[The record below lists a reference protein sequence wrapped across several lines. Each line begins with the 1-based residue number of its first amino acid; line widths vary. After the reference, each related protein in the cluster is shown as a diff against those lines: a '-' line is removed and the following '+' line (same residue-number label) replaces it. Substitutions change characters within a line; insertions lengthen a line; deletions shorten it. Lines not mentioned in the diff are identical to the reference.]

1 MKSVLTPTASAA
13 SPPSLPI
20 RPIRPIRSIRSI
32 RPIRAEAYRYAL
44 GLIPGLEFF
53 ENALLVYFAVY
64 ISGGVDAS
72 PNEFVWMTTAYGVA
86 SVLAIL
92 KQQWFVERIGYRRY
106 LSASLLLYA
115 CGALLAGTSESVT
128 QLVIARACQGFSA
141 GSWMSSCRILAQV
154 SVPAERRG
162 KAVQTFALLLFTGAA
177 AAPLIGGLLVSEY
190 SWRMLFLCTAPPAVL
205 LAGLAWFTVP
215 DAGRMRERATGGRYP
230 FVPFMAF
237 ALAMGALQVV
247 MQEMRYTLWLQTPWL
262 PLLTAA
268 GVAALVGFGYH
279 QWQHPAPFIRLQ
291 TLRRRE
297 FQVGLL
303 LYAAYYYLANTQ
315 SYLMPR
321 MLEQGLGFT
330 LERTGQLLGY
340 SALLT
345 VLLLVAY
352 FRIAKF
358 ITHKKLLIVGG
369 FAMTI
374 ATSLWLAAMPPDAG
388 QSQLYGVLALKA
400 VFGIFTVL
408 PVANLTFRTFDHESF
423 VHGYRLKNILRQLS
437 GSFAVSTIVAFE
449 QHREALHRTRLTEA
463 ANPYSPIFRQ
473 TLDTLANALTHMGVP
488 AAQAQGAA
496 LSQIAQTIQRQA
508 SFLTFIDGFRFIAI
522 VALCG
527 AVFAAMQ
534 KQLN

>member
-1 MKSVLTPTASAA
+1 MPRAAPPTSSTAPP
-13 SPPSLPI
+13 SPPSSGNTGGSDPL
-20 RPIRPIRSIRSI
+20 RPMRV
-32 RPIRAEAYRYAL
+32 EAYRYAL

-64 ISGGVDAS
+64 VSGGVDAS
-72 PNEFVWMTTAYGVA
+72 PKEFVWMTTAYGIA

-106 LSASLLLYA
+106 LTASLLLYA
-115 CGALLAGTSESVT
+115 CGAVLAGASESVT
-128 QLVIARACQGFSA
+128 QLVIARACQGFCA

-162 KAVQTFALLLFTGAA
+162 KTVQTFALLLFTGSA

-190 SWRMLFLCTAPPAVL
+190 TWRTLFLCTAPPAVL
-205 LAGLAWFTVP
+205 LACLAWFAIP
-215 DAGRMRERATGGRYP
+215 DVGRLRDRATGGSYP
-230 FVPFMAF
+230 FAPFMAF
-237 ALAMGALQVV
+237 ALAMGAFQVV
-247 MQEMRYTLWLQTPWL
+247 LQEMRYTLWLQTPAL
-262 PLLTAA
+262 PLLTVV
-268 GVAALVGFGYH
+268 GVGALVWFGYH

-291 TLRRRE
+291 PLRRRE

-321 MLEQGLGFT
+321 LLEQGFGFT
-330 LERTGQLLGY
+330 VERTGQLLGY

-345 VLLLVAY
+345 VILLVAY
-352 FRIAKF
+352 FRVAKF
-358 ITHKKLLIVGG
+358 ITNKKLLIVSG
-369 FAMTI
+369 FLMTI
-374 ATSLWLAAMPPDAG
+374 ATSMWLGAMPPDAG

-449 QHREALHRTRLTEA
+449 QHREALHRTRLTEV
-463 ANPYSPIFRQ
+463 ANPYNPIFTQ
-473 TLDTLANALTHMGVP
+473 TLESLANALTHAGV
-488 AAQAQGAA
+488 AASQAQGAA
-496 LSQIAQTIQRQA
+496 LAQIARMIERQA
-508 SFLTFIDGFRFIAI
+508 SFLSFIDGFHFIAI

-527 AVFAAMQ
+527 AIFAAIQ

>member
-1 MKSVLTPTASAA
+1 PRHRTPAPPHVMTSAAQPTGSDA
-13 SPPSLPI
+13 SPPADPL
-20 RPIRPIRSIRSI
+20 RPMRV
-32 RPIRAEAYRYAL
+32 EAYRYAL

-64 ISGGVDAS
+64 VSGGVDAS
-72 PNEFVWMTTAYGVA
+72 PKEFVWMTTAYGIA

-106 LSASLLLYA
+106 LTASLLLYA
-115 CGALLAGTSESVT
+115 CGAVLAGTSEGVT
-128 QLVIARACQGFSA
+128 QLVIARACQGFCA

-162 KAVQTFALLLFTGAA
+162 KTVQTFALLLFTGSA

-190 SWRMLFLCTAPPAVL
+190 TWRTLFLCTAPPAVL
-205 LAGLAWFTVP
+205 LAGLAWFSIP
-215 DAGRMRERATGGRYP
+215 DVGRLRDRATGGSYP
-230 FVPFMAF
+230 FAPFMAF
-237 ALAMGALQVV
+237 ALAMGAFQVV
-247 MQEMRYTLWLQTPWL
+247 LQEMRYTLWLQTPWL
-262 PLLTAA
+262 PLLTVA
-268 GVAALVGFGYH
+268 GVGALVWFGYH
-279 QWQHPAPFIRLQ
+279 QWQHPTPFIRLQ
-291 TLRRRE
+291 SLRRKE
-297 FQVGLL
+297 FQVGLV

-330 LERTGQLLGY
+330 VEHTGKLLGY

-345 VLLLVAY
+345 VALLMVY
-352 FRIAKF
+352 FRVAKF
-358 ITHKKLLIVGG
+358 ITNKKLLIVSG
-369 FAMTI
+369 FVMTI
-374 ATSLWLAAMPPDAG
+374 ATSLWLGAMPPNAG

-437 GSFAVSTIVAFE
+437 GSFAVSTIVAFD
-449 QHREALHRTRLTEA
+449 QHREALHRTRLTEV
-463 ANPYSPIFRQ
+463 ANPFNPIFMQ
-473 TLDTLANALTHMGVP
+473 TLDSLANALTHAGV
-488 AAQAQGAA
+488 AASQARGAA
-496 LSQIAQTIQRQA
+496 LAQIAQMIQRQA
-508 SFLTFIDGFRFIAI
+508 SFLSFIDGFHFIAI

-527 AVFAAMQ
+527 AIFAAVQ